1 MEAIWGIGG
10 TDQHHYP
17 TLNEDISADAVVIG
31 AGITGITTA
40 LQLADAGMDVV
51 VLEALAVGQGG
62 TGGSTGNLYS
72 TVARG
77 LAPLRKT
84 WDDATI
90 RDVVNARALAIDHI
104 EALVERFG
112 IDCQFHRRVLYHIAK
127 AEDKQILETLDAERE
142 AMRCAGL
149 EVKSAEDAMLPF
161 QMTHGLKIEGQAQFN
176 PLRYVQGLARAV
188 SQQSVRIFEG
198 SPVREVKYPQGVVV
212 TDKATVTAHHI
223 IHATH
228 TPKGINLLH
237 ASLLPS
243 REYGIGVKLN
253 SGAYPE
259 GIFFVHDP
267 FHSLRSYR
275 HGDEHYL
282 VVIGEQHKTGEGQA
296 DAAYFERLHAYISEH
311 FDVESI
317 AYRWSNQQYSPADG
331 LPYIGRMHGKDNA
344 YLATGFAADGL
355 TWGSLAGMIIADLVT
370 RRDSPWRTHFDSS
383 RFDSRRFT
391 PGKSAMNWARENA
404 SVTKHLAK
412 DYLGTRNLK
421 ELADVSPGQGKVM
434 TLKGEKLAIYM
445 SHDGELSVLSAVCP
459 HMKCL
464 VHWNGAETSW
474 DCPCHGSRFD
484 IQGEVIEG
492 PAYHPLARREQ
503 PH

>member
-1 MEAIWGIGG
+1 MRAIWDIGS
-10 TDQHHYP
+10 TEQHHYP
-17 TLNEDISADAVVIG
+17 TLTENISADAVVIG

-72 TVARG
+72 TVATG
-77 LAPLRKT
+77 LAPLRKK
-84 WDDATI
+84 WGDETI
-90 RDVVNARALAIDHI
+90 QDVVSARAQAIDQI
-104 EALVERFG
+104 EAWVKRFG
-112 IDCQFHRRVLYHIAK
+112 IECQFHRRPLYHLTQ
-127 AEDKQILETLDAERE
+127 AEDKKALETLDAERD
-142 AMRCAGL
+142 ALRCAGL
-149 EVKSAEDAMLPF
+149 DVTAAEDAMLPF
-161 QMTHGLKIEGQAQFN
+161 QITHGLKVEGQAQFN

-188 SQQSVRIFEG
+188 SQQGVRLFEN
-198 SPVREVKYPQGVVV
+198 SPVRDVDYSHGVVT
-212 TDKATVTAHHI
+212 TDRATVTARHI

-237 ASLLPS
+237 AGLLPS
-243 REYGIGVKLN
+243 REYGIGATLN
-253 SGAYPE
+253 SGDYPD
-259 GIFFVHDP
+259 GIFFVHDS
-267 FHSLRSYR
+267 FHSLRSYH

-282 VVIGEQHKTGEGQA
+282 VVIGEQHKTGEGHADDTYFARLQA
-296 DAAYFERLHAYISEH
+296 YMNEH
-311 FDVESI
+311 FDVKSA

-355 TWGSLAGMIIADLVT
+355 TWGTLAGMIIADLASGQ
-370 RRDSPWRTHFDSS
+370 DNPWHQ

-391 PGKSAMNWARENA
+391 PGKSAMNWAKENV

-421 ELADVSPGQGKVM
+421 ELADVPPGQGKVM
-434 TLKGEKLAIYM
+434 SLKGEKLAIYM
-445 SHDGELSVLSAVCP
+445 SHAGELSVLSAVCP

-484 IQGEVIEG
+484 IHGEVIEG
-492 PAYHPLARREQ
+492 PAYNPLARRDSLS
-503 PH
+503 